1 MNIQPFFDP
10 NTFTL
15 TYVVYDLQTRDAIVI
30 DPVLDYVPVGSKVAT
45 DSYQQVKSFLMNNDL
60 NLHWVLETHAHADHM
75 SASQLFK
82 QDFPGV
88 RLGIGKQIVDV
99 QRVFKTVYN
108 LNEDFVADGSQFD
121 LLINDNQVIE
131 AGSLLIR
138 ALHTPGHTP
147 ACHSFLIDD
156 AVFTGDALFMPDYG
170 TGRCDFPK
178 GDAEELYNSITER
191 LYLLPEQT
199 RVFVGHD
206 YQPNGRPME
215 YESTIRDEKQQ
226 NVQLSAKTN
235 REEFVSFREQRDANL
250 AAPKLIYQSLQVNI
264 EAGKLP
270 VEEANGRQY
279 LKIPINL

>member
-1 MNIQPFFDP
+1 
-10 NTFTL
+10 
-15 TYVVYDLQTRDAIVI
+15 
-30 DPVLDYVPVGSKVAT
+30 
-45 DSYQQVKSFLMNNDL
+45 MNNDL

-147 ACHSFLIDD
+147 ACHSFLIGD

-206 YQPNGRPME
+206 YQPNGRSME

-226 NVQLSAKTN
+226 NVQLSEKTN